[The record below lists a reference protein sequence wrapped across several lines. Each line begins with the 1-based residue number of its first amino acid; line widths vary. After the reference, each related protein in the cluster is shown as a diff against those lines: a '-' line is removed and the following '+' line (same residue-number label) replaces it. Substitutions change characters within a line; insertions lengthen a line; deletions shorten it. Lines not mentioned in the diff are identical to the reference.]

1 MIYKSLLP
9 IVITLIIMVTITT
22 YLINYVNYET
32 NEALL
37 YENRYLVSIN
47 VFKQLN
53 ETLPSIIQNEACTL
67 ISNPINYTCET
78 LGINTTDIIANV
90 LGIISNRTGSIVHYE
105 IIGYGVYGDGNETI
119 YRATII
125 AIMQGDEVKGMVGA
139 SYPINLCLYSQAI
152 KDLMNNLRAN
162 LTVYANNITEAIQI
176 VNRDVSNRVELLG
189 DKYVKITIYYEGVF
203 SMVRRT
209 SNQTTYVGQIHY
221 TVYATPS
228 NENYCNKATVYSGD
242 FYVIVIINKY
252 VNETLYFSINGLVN
266 NHAAQ

>member
-1 MIYKSLLP
+1 
-9 IVITLIIMVTITT
+9 MVTITT

-105 IIGYGVYGDGNETI
+105 IMSYGVYGSGNETI

-125 AIMQGDEVKGMVGA
+125 AMTQDDEIEGMVSA

-189 DKYVKITIYYEGVF
+189 DKYVKITIYMKEYSVWLEEQVIKQPMSDRF
-203 SMVRRT
+203 TTRYMPHQITKIIATKQRCTQAISTLLSSST
-209 SNQTTYVGQIHY
+209 STLTKHY
-221 TVYATPS
+221 TP
-228 NENYCNKATVYSGD
+228 
-242 FYVIVIINKY
+242 
-252 VNETLYFSINGLVN
+252 
-266 NHAAQ
+266 Q